1 MPSTMQDIAR
11 ECGLS
16 MMTVSRVL
24 RKKGY
29 VSAATRDKVLKT
41 AERLDYEFNTLAQNF
56 ARKRSGVIGV
66 AAPFAGLIGSH
77 YFGEIFK
84 GFQRVFDEDDRH
96 FALFDTLSTSF
107 NEGGKL
113 EKLYRSR
120 KVEGLLVV
128 APSANDKFLDTF
140 SDLRIPLVVVG
151 KTVTNPK
158 ICCVGCD
165 DYGGIQSACAHL
177 FSLGHRKI
185 GFVGGPM
192 IFSVAQR
199 REQAYVDFCG
209 MKKLPVSPG
218 FLQRGN
224 YTMRAGREAGRM
236 FFQAKNRPTAIVTA
250 NDMMA
255 FGLMES
261 AREFGVTIPD
271 EVSLAGYDDLP
282 TAGDRFPALTTVH
295 QPVVEMA
302 ERSARL
308 LLDWLETGLAP
319 AGQFTLPTALVERE
333 STARCQSQR
342 K

>member
-24 RKKGY
+24 RGQGY
-29 VSAATRDKVLKT
+29 VSAAARDKVLKT
-41 AERLDYEFNTLAQNF
+41 AKHLDYELNTLAQNF

-77 YFGEIFK
+77 YFGEIFQ
-84 GFQRVFDEDDRH
+84 GFQRVFDDNDRH

-113 EKLYRSR
+113 EKLYRTR

-140 SDLRIPLVVVG
+140 TDLRIPLVVVG

-158 ICCVGCD
+158 ICCVGCE
-165 DYGGIQSACAHL
+165 DYQGIESACAHL
-177 FSLGHRKI
+177 FALGHRKI
-185 GFVGGPM
+185 GFVGGPT
-192 IFSVAQR
+192 IFSVAHR
-199 REQAYVDFCG
+199 REQAYLDFCKK
-209 MKKLPVSPG
+209 KKLAVSDG
-218 FLQRGN
+218 FLQRGD
-224 YTMRAGREAGRM
+224 YSMRSGREAG
-236 FFQAKNRPTAIVTA
+236 AALLGLKSRPTAILAA

-261 AREFGVTIPD
+261 ARERGVAIPD
-271 EVSLAGYDDLP
+271 EVSIAGYDDLP
-282 TAGDRFPALTTVH
+282 TAADRFPSLTTVH

-308 LLDWLETGLAP
+308 LLDWLETGRAP
-319 AGQFTLPTALVERE
+319 GGQITLPTSLVERA
-333 STARCQSQR
+333 STARCVSSQ
-342 K
+342 